1 MGLTDESAEGS
12 RDAERAGAATWWLI
26 FDWTAGAVSATIVVL
41 VFEVSRGLASFDEM
55 PPPTAAGGSP
65 WGLTSGDAGLASVDA
80 ESARRTRTMYDVS
93 IWISAPRRRGV
104 RWGVG
109 IVLFHGA

>member
-1 MGLTDESAEGS
+1 MGLTDESADGS
-12 RDAERAGAATWWLI
+12 RAPERAGAATWLLI
-26 FDWTAGAVSATIVVL
+26 FDWTAGAAT
-41 VFEVSRGLASFDEM
+41 VFEVSRGLGSFDEM
-55 PPPTAAGGSP
+55 PPATAAGGSP